1 MPEAPEQT
9 ATTKRQAFL
18 TLLGKAC
25 LPVVAW
31 LWGNLSPKWTR
42 RWAKTFYF
50 LAWPFTARPRKIIRA
65 NLEIAFPEF
74 TDKERKLLTTKNLQY
89 IFELGLDWLHFF
101 THPQDIQRRMVL
113 TPEIESFSK
122 KRAEDSSLPPGVFCT
137 LHQGNWELASRV
149 SYLTGRRGAVITARF
164 KNDWFN
170 ELATRMRTEGTDT
183 ELLPV
188 QGAARGMLRALKEGR
203 DLGILIDQHVSP
215 RKGGIFLNFFGLAVT
230 ASPLPATL
238 AIRANLP
245 VMVVACCKRPDGN
258 FGFELEQLPKP
269 TEQYA
274 SAAELTQD
282 IFHCYERLIRRHP
295 EQYLWL
301 YRCWRA
307 IPANATPEYRQRYP
321 FYAHS
326 YATFACET
334 ALLTAG
340 STSKR

>member
-1 MPEAPEQT
+1 M
-9 ATTKRQAFL
+9 
-18 TLLGKAC
+18 
-25 LPVVAW
+25 
-31 LWGNLSPKWTR
+31 
-42 RWAKTFYF
+42 
-50 LAWPFTARPRKIIRA
+50 
-65 NLEIAFPEF
+65 
-74 TDKERKLLTTKNLQY
+74 
-89 IFELGLDWLHFF
+89 DWLHFYQ
-101 THPQDIQRRMVL
+101 HPDDINHRLVL
-113 TPEIESFSK
+113 SPEIEAF
-122 KRAEDSSLPPGVFCT
+122 RARRAADAELPPAIFCT
-137 LHQGNWELASRV
+137 LHLGNWELASHV
-149 SYLTGRRGAVITARF
+149 SYLSGRKGVVVAARF
-164 KNDWFN
+164 NVEWFN
-170 ELATRMRTEGTDT
+170 ELAARMRTAETDT

-245 VMVVACCKRPDGN
+245 VMVVACCKQPDGN
-258 FGFELEQLPKP
+258 FGIELERLPKL

-282 IFHCYERLIRRHP
+282 IFHCYEAIIRRHP

-307 IPANATPEYRQRYP
+307 IPANATEAYRQRYP

-326 YATFACET
+326 YATFACDT
-334 ALLTAG
+334 ALLTAE
-340 STSKR
+340 STSKK